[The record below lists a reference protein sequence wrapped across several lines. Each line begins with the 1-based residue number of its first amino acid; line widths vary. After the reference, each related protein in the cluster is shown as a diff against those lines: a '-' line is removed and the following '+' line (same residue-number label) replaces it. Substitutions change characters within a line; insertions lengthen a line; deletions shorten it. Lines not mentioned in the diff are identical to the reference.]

1 MIRLDINN
9 LERSFLI
16 CELAERIRDLAYMN
30 ARKRAEEVIDNLLK
44 AWKDKDVDP
53 NTQIEVNL
61 HYQFLVNDLIQILG
75 RYRRMKGGL
84 KHAEEK
90 GN

>member
-1 MIRLDINN
+1 MVKLDVNDQ
-9 LERSFLI
+9 ERSFLI

-30 ARKRAEEVIDNLLK
+30 AHKRAEEVIDKLLK
-44 AWKDKDVDP
+44 EFEGKDVDP
-53 NTQIEVNL
+53 NTEVEVNV

-84 KHAEEK
+84 KHAQEK

>member
-1 MIRLDINN
+1 MVRLDINN

-16 CELAERIRDLAYMN
+16 CELSERIRDLAYMN

-44 AWKDKDVDP
+44 TWKDKDVDP

-84 KHAEEK
+84 KHPEEK